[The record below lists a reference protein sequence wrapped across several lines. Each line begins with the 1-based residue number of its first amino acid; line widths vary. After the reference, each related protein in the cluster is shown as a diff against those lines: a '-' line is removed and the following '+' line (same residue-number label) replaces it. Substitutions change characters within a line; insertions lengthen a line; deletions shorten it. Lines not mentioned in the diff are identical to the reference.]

1 MTQKPKMTHVRF
13 ALTPPPRHRD
23 RSGLCTREMRPC
35 FFSPVQ
41 FYRNCQLYVSLF
53 VCLYACICVC
63 TCVIMKYGV
72 ICTIVCSLSPRR
84 RHLACVT
91 TDEKNSGPRFVI
103 RPLNL
108 ISYTLGADYCVWR
121 QRRCV
126 IHVFEPDVC
135 EVTARWRR
143 GEARIAATTS
153 RRAR

>member
-1 MTQKPKMTHVRF
+1 MINIPQLQRFFSHEFETKLISCQARKFSSHPTSPKANIMTQKPKMTHVRF

-108 ISYTLGADYCVWR
+108 ISYTLGADYCV
-121 QRRCV
+121 
-126 IHVFEPDVC
+126 
-135 EVTARWRR
+135 
-143 GEARIAATTS
+143 
-153 RRAR
+153 